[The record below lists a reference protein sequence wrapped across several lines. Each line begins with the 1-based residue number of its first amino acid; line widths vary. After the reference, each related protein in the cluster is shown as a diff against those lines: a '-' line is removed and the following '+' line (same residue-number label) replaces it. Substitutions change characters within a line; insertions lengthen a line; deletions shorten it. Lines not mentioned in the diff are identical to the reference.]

1 MFHKLCSKNI
11 SWSSVVSSACTKA
24 FGAAVHFLATS
35 PFKCSLFH
43 SVLVFHTMFI
53 QYGHIKSWDYCR
65 VLTAHVSVCACVCVY
80 VQRVVRVRVRVC
92 ACVCVCVCVCLHV
105 LE

>member
-65 VLTAHVSVCACVCVY
+65 VLTAHVSVCACVPECVC
-80 VQRVVRVRVRVC
+80 VC
-92 ACVCVCVCVCLHV
+92 ACMCACVRSCSVCVCVCVCLC
-105 LE
+105 